1 MTRTFKRVAL
11 AALGLALAAATAGV
25 PALSAEAYPGK
36 PITFIVG
43 YPPGGASDVIS
54 RLIAGHMQTKLGQPV
69 VVKNQPGVN
78 GNIATEEVAKAAP
91 DGYTLLL
98 GTIANA
104 INASLIKGIRH
115 DVNKDFIP
123 VVQFMSSPSVLV
135 VTPSLPVKTVDE
147 LVALAKQKP
156 GALTYASTG
165 SGSSPH
171 LAGELFKLRTGT
183 DLLHVPYKGAAPA
196 LTDVIAGHVQTGFKT
211 ALSALPSMQDG
222 SLRPLAVADK
232 ERLPD
237 LPDVP
242 TMAEAGYPDFE
253 VLSWNGIFVPAGT
266 PDPVVQ
272 RLNETVNQ
280 ILADPEIAKR
290 IRGMAGRPGGGTP
303 EQFRALVQAETEKWG
318 EVIRKNGITQQ

>member
-1 MTRTFKRVAL
+1 MKVSIKHATLSVLSL
-11 AALGLALAAATAGV
+11 AILSGA
-25 PALSAEAYPGK
+25 PAVHADDYPSK

-54 RLIAGHMQTKLGQPV
+54 RLIAGHMQTALKQPV
-69 VVKNQPGVN
+69 IVKNQPGVN
-78 GNIATEEVAKAAP
+78 GNIATEDVAKAPA

-98 GTIANA
+98 GTIANS
-104 INASLIKGIRH
+104 INASLLKNIHH

-135 VTPSLPVKTVDE
+135 VTSKLPVKSVAE
-147 LVALAKQKP
+147 LVALAKEKP
-156 GALTYASTG
+156 GALSYASTG

-183 DLLHVPYKGAAPA
+183 DMLHVPYKGAAPA

-222 SLRPLAVADK
+222 SIRPVAVADK
-232 ERLPD
+232 QRMPELPN
-237 LPDVP
+237 VP

-266 PDPVVQ
+266 PPQVVEK
-272 RLNETVNQ
+272 LNSTVND
-280 ILADPEIAKR
+280 ILKNPEIVSR

-303 EQFRALVQAETEKWG
+303 EQFRTLVQSETEKWG
-318 EVIRKNGITQQ
+318 EVIRQNNITQQ

>member
-1 MTRTFKRVAL
+1 MTVLFKRVAF
-11 AALGLALAAATAGV
+11 AALSITM
-25 PALSAEAYPGK
+25 LSAASAVNADSYPSK
-36 PITFIVG
+36 PITFVVG
-43 YPPGGASDVIS
+43 YPPGGASDVIT
-54 RLIAGHMQTKLGQPV
+54 RLIAGHMQTALKQPV
-69 VVKNQPGVN
+69 IVKNQPGVN
-78 GNIATEEVAKAAP
+78 GNIATEEVAKAPA

-104 INASLIKGIRH
+104 INASLLKNIHH

-135 VTPSLPVKTVDE
+135 VTAKLPVKTVDE
-147 LVALAKQKP
+147 LVALAKEKP
-156 GALTYASTG
+156 GALSYASTG

-222 SLRPLAVADK
+222 SIRPLAVADK
-232 ERLPD
+232 QRMPD

-266 PDPVVQ
+266 PPEVVQ
-272 RLNETVNQ
+272 RLNTTVNE
-280 ILADPEIAKR
+280 ILKDPEIDKR

-303 EQFRALVQAETEKWG
+303 EAFRALVQSETEKWG
-318 EVIRKNGITQQ
+318 EVIRKNNITQQ

>member
-1 MTRTFKRVAL
+1 MRTSFKH
-11 AALGLALAAATAGV
+11 LALTAMAFAVVSVTSAAHADT
-25 PALSAEAYPGK
+25 YPSK
-36 PITFIVG
+36 AITFVVG
-43 YPPGGASDVIS
+43 YPPGGASDVIT
-54 RLIAGHMQTKLGQPV
+54 RLIAGHMQTSLKQPV
-69 VVKNQPGVN
+69 IIKNQPGVN
-78 GNIATEEVAKAAP
+78 GNIATEEVAKAPA

-98 GTIANA
+98 GTIANS
-104 INASLIKGIRH
+104 INASLLKNIRH
-115 DVNKDFIP
+115 DVNKDFTP

-135 VTPSLPVKTVDE
+135 VTSKLPVKTVDE
-147 LVALAKQKP
+147 LVALAKEKP
-156 GALTYASTG
+156 DQLGYASTG

-183 DLLHVPYKGAAPA
+183 DMLHVPYKGAAPA

-222 SLRPLAVADK
+222 SIRPLAVADK
-232 ERLPD
+232 ERMPD

-266 PDPVVQ
+266 PPEVVQ
-272 RLNETVNQ
+272 KLNVTVNE
-280 ILADPEIAKR
+280 ILKDPEINKR

-303 EQFRALVQAETEKWG
+303 EAFQALVKSETEKWG

>member
-1 MTRTFKRVAL
+1 MTVLFNRVAL
-11 AALGLALAAATAGV
+11 AAFSLSIMAGA
-25 PALSAEAYPGK
+25 PAVHADTYPSK
-36 PITFIVG
+36 PITFVVG
-43 YPPGGASDVIS
+43 YPPGGASDVIT
-54 RLIAGHMQTKLGQPV
+54 RLIAAHMQTAFKQPV
-69 VVKNQPGVN
+69 IVKNQPGVN
-78 GNIATEEVAKAAP
+78 GNIATEEVAARASA

-104 INASLIKGIRH
+104 INASLLKNIHH

-135 VTPSLPVKTVDE
+135 VTSTLPVKTVDE

-156 GALTYASTG
+156 GELTYASTG

-171 LAGELFKLRTGT
+171 LAAELFKLRTGT

-196 LTDVIAGHVQTGFKT
+196 LTDVIAGHVQTGFMT

-222 SLRPLAVADK
+222 SIRPLAVADK
-232 ERLPD
+232 QRMPD
-237 LPDVP
+237 LPNVP

-266 PDPVVQ
+266 PTEVVQ
-272 RLNETVNQ
+272 RLNTTVNE
-280 ILADPEIAKR
+280 ILKDPEISRR

-303 EQFRALVQAETEKWG
+303 EEFRTLVQAETEKWG

>member
-1 MTRTFKRVAL
+1 MRISFKHLAMTAVSVAMMSIAPGAL
-11 AALGLALAAATAGV
+11 ADT
-25 PALSAEAYPGK
+25 YPNK

-43 YPPGGASDVIS
+43 YPPGGASDVIA
-54 RLIAGHMQTKLGQPV
+54 RLIAGHMQTALKQPV
-69 VVKNQPGVN
+69 IIKNQPGVN
-78 GNIATEEVAKAAP
+78 GNIATEEVAKAPA

-104 INASLIKGIRH
+104 INASLLKNIRH
-115 DVNKDFIP
+115 DVNKDFTP

-135 VTPSLPVKTVDE
+135 VSSKVPVQSVSE

-156 GALTYASTG
+156 GDLGYASTG

-183 DLLHVPYKGAAPA
+183 DLLHVPYKGAAQA

-211 ALSALPSMQDG
+211 AVSALPSMQDG
-222 SLRPLAVADK
+222 SIRPLAVADK
-232 ERLPD
+232 QRLPD

-266 PDPVVQ
+266 PPEVVQ
-272 RLNETVNQ
+272 RLNVTVNE
-280 ILADPEIAKR
+280 ILKDPEISKR

-303 EQFRALVQAETEKWG
+303 AQFQALLKSETEKWG
-318 EVIRKNGITQQ
+318 EVISKNGITQQ

>member
-1 MTRTFKRVAL
+1 MTVLFKRVAL
-11 AALGLALAAATAGV
+11 AAFSLSIMAGAAAVHADT
-25 PALSAEAYPGK
+25 YPSK
-36 PITFIVG
+36 PITFVVG
-43 YPPGGASDVIS
+43 YPPGGASDVIT
-54 RLIAGHMQTKLGQPV
+54 RLIAAHMQTAFKQPV
-69 VVKNQPGVN
+69 IVKNQPGVN
-78 GNIATEEVAKAAP
+78 GNIATEEVAARASA

-104 INASLIKGIRH
+104 INASLLKNIHH

-135 VTPSLPVKTVDE
+135 VTSTLPVKTVDE
-147 LVALAKQKP
+147 LVTLAKQKP
-156 GALTYASTG
+156 GELTYASTG

-171 LAGELFKLRTGT
+171 LAAELFKLRTGT

-196 LTDVIAGHVQTGFKT
+196 LTDVIAGHVQTGFMT

-222 SLRPLAVADK
+222 SIRPLAVADK
-232 ERLPD
+232 QRMPD
-237 LPDVP
+237 LPNVP

-266 PDPVVQ
+266 PPEVVQ
-272 RLNETVNQ
+272 RLNTTVNE
-280 ILADPEIAKR
+280 ILKDPEISRR
-290 IRGMAGRPGGGTP
+290 IRGMAGRPGGGSP
-303 EQFRALVQAETEKWG
+303 EEFRTLVQAETEKWG